1 MCHRKVISWDRECLR
16 HHPPLSLNN
25 NSVKKSQ
32 KEKVRNPIVHLVEN
46 ILLVAAVKLLNGG
59 EELIGG
65 NPANHLVVQHNV
77 KKKKKN
83 NNKNNIN
90 ITPPTTWQCNTM
102 STRRTTTSKSTTPQQ
117 TLNTFQG
124 LHTSIKSSSG
134 KSSKYVDSFL
144 QF

>member
-1 MCHRKVISWDRECLR
+1 MCHRKVISGDRECLR

-25 NSVKKSQ
+25 NSVKKSK

-77 KKKKKN
+77 KKKS
-83 NNKNNIN
+83 NKNNIN
-90 ITPPTTWQCNTM
+90 TTQPTNWQCNTIS
-102 STRRTTTSKSTTPQQ
+102 STKTTQQ
-117 TLNTFQG
+117 T
-124 LHTSIKSSSG
+124 
-134 KSSKYVDSFL
+134 
-144 QF
+144 